1 MPPSWKWSIGVYDWA
16 STCCQRTGRTWWG
29 YADTAQVST
38 HQVARR
44 ERDISYPPD
53 MTQGICGMCTDDYTA
68 SQTTVETTIETQ
80 GNDKQWLTQTLEV
93 QSRCE
98 GRARSG

>member
-16 STCCQRTGRTWWG
+16 STCYQRTGRTWWG

-68 SQTTVETTIETQ
+68 SQTTVLYPHQ
-80 GNDKQWLTQTLEV
+80 PY
-93 QSRCE
+93 
-98 GRARSG
+98 